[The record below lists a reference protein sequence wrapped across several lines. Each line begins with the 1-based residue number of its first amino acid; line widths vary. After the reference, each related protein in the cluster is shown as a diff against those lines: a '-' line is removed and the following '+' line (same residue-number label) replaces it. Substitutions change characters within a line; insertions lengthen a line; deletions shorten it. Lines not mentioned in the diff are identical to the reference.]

1 MEDMEEEDNIIE
13 VKAILIGGHF
23 VGKTSLINV
32 TIGIQFDSD
41 LKPTITSS
49 YVEKK
54 FIINQKKYLVKLW
67 DTAGMEK
74 FRTLNKLFYKDSQIV
89 IFVYDI
95 TRKESFEELNFWTNE
110 IRKELGENLVLGMA
124 GNKIDLVD
132 SEQVDE
138 SMARDYAQ
146 NINANFKLVSAKE
159 NPRIFISFLE
169 ELLNKYIGKN
179 NNNDRI
185 TNKKGENIKINLN
198 NNKNIRKSNGC
209 C

>member
-169 ELLNKYIGKN
+169 ELLNIYIGKN

>member
-1 MEDMEEEDNIIE
+1 MEEMEE
-13 VKAILIGGHF
+13 VDDITEIKAILIGGHF

-54 FIINQKKYLVKLW
+54 FEIKEKKYLVKLW

-74 FRTLNKLFYKDSQIV
+74 FRTLNKLFYKNSQIV

-95 TRKESFEELNFWTNE
+95 TRKESFEELNFWVNE
-110 IRKELGENLVLGMA
+110 IKKELGEDPILGVV
-124 GNKIDLVD
+124 GNKIDLID
-132 SEQVDE
+132 LEKVDE
-138 SMARDYAQ
+138 SIARDYAK

-159 NPRIFISFLE
+159 NPIIFISFLE
-169 ELLNKYIGKN
+169 EMLIKYIGKN
-179 NNNDRI
+179 NNSI
-185 TNKKGENIKINLN
+185 TNKKGKNLKINIK
-198 NNKNIRKSNGC
+198 NNKKRKSNGC

>member
-1 MEDMEEEDNIIE
+1 MEDTEEEDNIIE

-138 SMARDYAQ
+138 SMARDYAK

-169 ELLNKYIGKN
+169 ELLNIYIGKN

>member
-54 FIINQKKYLVKLW
+54 FIINQKEYLVKLW

-169 ELLNKYIGKN
+169 ELLNIYIGKN

>member
-1 MEDMEEEDNIIE
+1 MEEMEEIDNIIE
-13 VKAILIGGHF
+13 VKAILIGGHY

-41 LKPTITSS
+41 IKPTITSS

-54 FIINQKKYLVKLW
+54 FEIKQKKYLVKLW

-89 IFVYDI
+89 IIVYDI

-110 IRKELGENLVLGMA
+110 IKKELGEDLILGVA

-132 SEQVDE
+132 LEQVEE
-138 SMARDYAQ
+138 SIARDYAN
-146 NINANFKLVSAKE
+146 NINANFNLVSAKE

-169 ELLNKYIGKN
+169 ELLIKYIDKNNKNITNRKGKN
-179 NNNDRI
+179 L
-185 TNKKGENIKINLN
+185 KINLN
-198 NNKNIRKSNGC
+198 NNRNNRRSNNC

>member
-1 MEDMEEEDNIIE
+1 MEEEDNSIE

-32 TIGIQFDSD
+32 TKGIQFDSE

-49 YVEKK
+49 YVEKE
-54 FIINQKKYLVKLW
+54 FYINQQKYLVKLW

-74 FRTLNKLFYKDSQIV
+74 YRTLNKLFYKNSKIV

-110 IRKELGENLVLGMA
+110 IKKELGENLILGIV
-124 GNKIDLVD
+124 GNKIDLVEI
-132 SEQVDE
+132 EQVDE
-138 SMARDYAQ
+138 SLARDYAK
-146 NINANFKLVSAKE
+146 NINADFKLVSAKD

-179 NNNDRI
+179 NDRI
-185 TNKKGENIKINLN
+185 MNKKGKNIKIKIN
-198 NNKNIRKSNGC
+198 NNKKNKKGQGC

>member
-1 MEDMEEEDNIIE
+1 MGEEDDTIE

-32 TIGIQFDSD
+32 TIGLKFNSH

-49 YVEKK
+49 YVEKVFK
-54 FIINQKKYLVKLW
+54 INKKKYLIKLW

-74 FRTLNKLFYKDSQIV
+74 YRTLNKLFYKNSKIV

-110 IRKELGENLVLGMA
+110 IKKELGEDVILGMV

-132 SEQVDE
+132 FEQVDE
-138 SMARDYAQ
+138 SIARDYAK
-146 NINANFKLVSAKE
+146 NKNADYKLVSAKE
-159 NPRIFISFLE
+159 NPNIFAAFLKE
-169 ELLNKYIGKN
+169 MLIKYIDKN
-179 NNNDRI
+179 NIRLTNRKGNNL
-185 TNKKGENIKINLN
+185 KINLN
-198 NNKNIRKSNGC
+198 NKRKRNGC

>member
-1 MEDMEEEDNIIE
+1 MEEMEEIDNIIE
-13 VKAILIGGHF
+13 VKAILIGGHY

-41 LKPTITSS
+41 IKPTITSS

-54 FIINQKKYLVKLW
+54 FEIKQKKYLVKLW

-89 IFVYDI
+89 IIVYDI
-95 TRKESFEELNFWTNE
+95 TRKESFEELNFWANE
-110 IRKELGENLVLGMA
+110 IKKELGEDLILGVA

-132 SEQVDE
+132 LEQVDE
-138 SMARDYAQ
+138 SIARDYAN

-169 ELLNKYIGKN
+169 ELLIKYIDKN
-179 NNNDRI
+179 NNNI
-185 TNKKGENIKINLN
+185 TNRKGKNLKINLKN
-198 NNKNIRKSNGC
+198 NRNNRISNSC

>member
-1 MEDMEEEDNIIE
+1 MEEMEEIDNIIE
-13 VKAILIGGHF
+13 VKAILIGGHY

-41 LKPTITSS
+41 IKPTITSS

-54 FIINQKKYLVKLW
+54 FEIKQKKYLVKLW

-110 IRKELGENLVLGMA
+110 IKKELGEDLILGVA

-132 SEQVDE
+132 LEQVDE
-138 SMARDYAQ
+138 SIARDYAN

-169 ELLNKYIGKN
+169 ELLIKYIDKN
-179 NNNDRI
+179 NNNI
-185 TNKKGENIKINLN
+185 TNRKGKNLKINLKN
-198 NNKNIRKSNGC
+198 NRNNRISNSC

>member
-1 MEDMEEEDNIIE
+1 MEEEDNSIE

-32 TIGIQFDSD
+32 TIGIQFDSE

-49 YVEKK
+49 YVEKE
-54 FIINQKKYLVKLW
+54 FYINQQKYLVKLW

-74 FRTLNKLFYKDSQIV
+74 YRTLNKLFYKNSKIV

-110 IRKELGENLVLGMA
+110 IKKELGENLILGIV
-124 GNKIDLVD
+124 GNKIDLVEI
-132 SEQVDE
+132 EQVDE
-138 SMARDYAQ
+138 SLARDYAK
-146 NINANFKLVSAKE
+146 NINADFKLVSAKD

-179 NNNDRI
+179 NDRI
-185 TNKKGENIKINLN
+185 MNKKGKNIKIKIN
-198 NNKNIRKSNGC
+198 NNKKNKKGQGC

>member
-169 ELLNKYIGKN
+169 ELLNIYIGKN

-209 C
+209 

>member
-1 MEDMEEEDNIIE
+1 MEEMEGVDNFIE
-13 VKAILIGGHF
+13 VKAILIGGHY

-41 LKPTITSS
+41 IKPTITSS

-54 FIINQKKYLVKLW
+54 FEIKQKKYLVKLW

-89 IFVYDI
+89 IIVYDI
-95 TRKESFEELNFWTNE
+95 TRKESFEELNFWANE
-110 IRKELGENLVLGMA
+110 IKKELGEDLILGVA

-132 SEQVDE
+132 LEQVEE
-138 SMARDYAQ
+138 SIARDYAK
-146 NINANFKLVSAKE
+146 NINADFKLVSAKE

-169 ELLNKYIGKN
+169 ELLIKYIDKN
-179 NNNDRI
+179 NNNI
-185 TNKKGENIKINLN
+185 TNRKGKNLKINLK
-198 NNKNIRKSNGC
+198 NNKNNRRSNGC

>member
-138 SMARDYAQ
+138 SMARDYAK
-146 NINANFKLVSAKE
+146 NINDNFKLVSAKE

-169 ELLNKYIGKN
+169 ELLNIYIGKN

>member
-54 FIINQKKYLVKLW
+54 FKINQKKYLVKLW

-169 ELLNKYIGKN
+169 ELLNIYIGKN

>member
-1 MEDMEEEDNIIE
+1 MEEMEEIDNIIE
-13 VKAILIGGHF
+13 VKAILIGGHY

-41 LKPTITSS
+41 IKPTITSS

-54 FIINQKKYLVKLW
+54 FEIKQKKYLVKLW

-138 SMARDYAQ
+138 SMARDYAK

-185 TNKKGENIKINLN
+185 TNKKGENLKINLN